1 MKEMF
6 VYLQDHYGACF
17 KLVLLESIEER
28 LLLAYNP
35 IKLSDSQN
43 DMVLLLNFIKDWAF
57 NKFI

>member
-1 MKEMF
+1 VKVKEMF

-35 IKLSDSQN
+35 IKLSYPQN
-43 DMVLLLNFIKDWAF
+43 DMVLLLNFIKD
-57 NKFI
+57 